1 MSCTTRV
8 LTAILLCLAL
18 ATRFTNADPAPPS
31 PATFPRALH
40 QVQRRELQVRA
51 NYPEFFVPRDD
62 TSPTGSDDDDDDDCA
77 NSARRRRRDF
87 YEWSDQLLSVDEIV
101 DFLLGGGGFTSANGT
116 SYHDPEFIK
125 EHERAYKAYG
135 PYSTLRRWVTNSFG
149 ERIMYLTL
157 PAYQAWKNNV
167 DPESV
172 VYLTSRTGFR
182 AKDLPEIERAL
193 LGHAEFTELK
203 VSGAHITRRW
213 LEAAIKYSD

>member
-8 LTAILLCLAL
+8 LTAILLCLTL

-77 NSARRRRRDF
+77 NSARRRRRDL

-101 DFLLGGGGFTSANGT
+101 DFLLGGGGFTS
-116 SYHDPEFIK
+116 
-125 EHERAYKAYG
+125 
-135 PYSTLRRWVTNSFG
+135 
-149 ERIMYLTL
+149 
-157 PAYQAWKNNV
+157 
-167 DPESV
+167 
-172 VYLTSRTGFR
+172 
-182 AKDLPEIERAL
+182 
-193 LGHAEFTELK
+193 
-203 VSGAHITRRW
+203 
-213 LEAAIKYSD
+213 

>member
-1 MSCTTRV
+1 MLH
-8 LTAILLCLAL
+8 LTSFSTIVLLCLAL
-18 ATRFTNADPAPPS
+18 ATSSANANPAPPS
-31 PATFPRALH
+31 PATLPRALH
-40 QVQRRELQVRA
+40 QVHRRDLEVRSY
-51 NYPEFFVPRDD
+51 YPEFFAPRDD
-62 TSPTGSDDDDDDDCA
+62 TSPTGSGDDDDGCA
-77 NSARRRRRDF
+77 NSATRRRRDL
-87 YEWSDQLLSVDEIV
+87 YDWSDQLLSVDEIV
-101 DFLLGGGGFTSANGT
+101 DFLLGGGRFISANGT
-116 SYHDPEFIK
+116 SYNDPEFIK

-193 LGHAEFTELK
+193 LGHADFTELK

-213 LEAAIKYSD
+213 LEAALKYSN